1 MAARVHRHAGS
12 SLIRRL
18 SGAAVAAGVLLT
30 SACGLSEPA
39 ASTGPLVIGMS
50 LPLTGPVADRSQP
63 GRQGYQY
70 WADEI
75 NANGGLLGRQVELK
89 ILDDG
94 FDQQTA
100 ISDYNRLISQDKVDL
115 LLGTF
120 SSDLNLAVAPVA
132 ERFRYLYVQPSGGA
146 DEIFE
151 RNFTHLFF
159 AQPTTT
165 QRLPNQ
171 FVSLIERM
179 PAAER
184 PKTLALVQVDDP
196 NTTQAAGIF
205 ESKLA
210 ALGVKTVYNQ
220 TYAPDT
226 ANFDAVA
233 NSIKQIAPDLVISG
247 AVAGDGSALVR
258 AFQKIGFS
266 PKMLYQEN
274 SPTEPSYPQT
284 VGAGNT
290 EGIFTP
296 IAYSTE
302 ATFPG
307 NKAFVDGYTK
317 KYGGPPSEDAAN
329 SYTAGQVLAATI
341 KAVGKLD
348 QDALATWLHAN
359 TVPTIVGDLRWDAA
373 GRPQGELLLSQ
384 FQAGALKIVA
394 PEQAATA
401 KPILLKP
408 TWH

>member
-1 MAARVHRHAGS
+1 MAAREHRHARS
-12 SLIRRL
+12 SLIRRV
-18 SGAAVAAGVLLT
+18 SGAVAAAAVMLT
-30 SACGLSEPA
+30 SACGVSGEA
-39 ASTGPLVIGMS
+39 ASTGPIVIGMS
-50 LPLTGPVADRSQP
+50 LPLTGPVADRSKP
-63 GRQGYQY
+63 GREGYQY

-75 NANGGLLGRQVELK
+75 NAGGGLLGRQVELK

-171 FVSLIERM
+171 FVSLIEKM

-205 ESKLA
+205 ETRLA

-226 ANFDAVA
+226 SNFDTIAS
-233 NSIKQIAPDLVISG
+233 SIKQLAPDLVING
-247 AVAGDGSALVR
+247 AVAADGSALVR

-266 PKMLYQEN
+266 PKMLYQAN

-284 VGAGNT
+284 VGEANT

-302 ATFPG
+302 ADFPG

-317 KYGGPPSEDAAN
+317 KYGGPPVEDAAN
-329 SYTAGQVLAATI
+329 SYTAGQVLAAAI
-341 KAVGKLD
+341 KAVGRLD

-373 GRPQGELLLSQ
+373 GRPQGELLLAQ

-394 PEQAATA
+394 PEQAATSKA
-401 KPILLKP
+401 TLLKP
-408 TWH
+408 TWR

>member
-1 MAARVHRHAGS
+1 MAWKVHRGAGF
-12 SLIRRL
+12 LRA
-18 SGAAVAAGVLLT
+18 GAAAAAAAVLLT
-30 SACGLSEPA
+30 SACGISGE
-39 ASTGPLVIGMS
+39 SSSTTGPLVIGMS
-50 LPLTGPVADRSQP
+50 LPLTGPVADRSKP
-63 GRQGYQY
+63 GMEGYQY

-75 NANGGLLGRQVELK
+75 NATGGLLGRQVQLK
-89 ILDDG
+89 VLDDS

-132 ERFRYLYVQPSGGA
+132 ERYKYLYVQPSGGA

-159 AQPTTT
+159 AQPATT

-171 FVSLIERM
+171 FVGLVEKM

-205 ESKLA
+205 ESRLA
-210 ALGVKTVYNQ
+210 GLGVKSVYNQ
-220 TYAPDT
+220 TYSPDT
-226 ANFDAVA
+226 NNFDTIA
-233 NSIKQIAPDLVISG
+233 NSIKQAAPDLVISG

-284 VGAGNT
+284 VGAANT
-290 EGIFTP
+290 EGILTP

-302 ATFPG
+302 AGFPG
-307 NKAFVDGYTK
+307 NKAFVDGYTR
-317 KYGGPPSEDAAN
+317 KYGSPPGEDAAN
-329 SYTAGQVLAATI
+329 SYTAGQVLAAAV
-341 KAVGKLD
+341 KAVGRID
-348 QDALATWLHAN
+348 QDAMATWLHGNA
-359 TVPTIVGDLRWDAA
+359 VPTITGELRWDAS
-373 GRPQGELLLSQ
+373 GRPQGELLLGQ
-384 FQAGALKIVA
+384 FQGGAIKIVA
-394 PEQAATA
+394 PTQAATA
-401 KPILLKP
+401 QPVLSKPD
-408 TWH
+408 WR